1 MENTSS
7 PISNPLLQGMINMQI
22 TVLTA
27 VASRR
32 DEGSETPR
40 GGWGLVFG
48 SRALENEIPRL
59 WTRRALNAAQDRHL
73 CNIAW
78 KGIKY
83 LGFRLGS
90 ACKTTLKRPCRY
102 HKHQKTKQTKW
113 EASESIKNKNVGN
126 TFLQHEEN
134 KTFFLAG
141 PAAAISLANLLAQ
154 SSWEEQKVLKRRH
167 GEVERGG
174 FWK

>member
-1 MENTSS
+1 MQNNIKKAM
-7 PISNPLLQGMINMQI
+7 PIPQAPKNKADKMG
-22 TVLTA
+22 
-27 VASRR
+27 
-32 DEGSETPR
+32 
-40 GGWGLVFG
+40 
-48 SRALENEIPRL
+48 
-59 WTRRALNAAQDRHL
+59 
-73 CNIAW
+73 
-78 KGIKY
+78 
-83 LGFRLGS
+83 
-90 ACKTTLKRPCRY
+90 
-102 HKHQKTKQTKW
+102 
-113 EASESIKNKNVGN
+113 SIKNKNVGN